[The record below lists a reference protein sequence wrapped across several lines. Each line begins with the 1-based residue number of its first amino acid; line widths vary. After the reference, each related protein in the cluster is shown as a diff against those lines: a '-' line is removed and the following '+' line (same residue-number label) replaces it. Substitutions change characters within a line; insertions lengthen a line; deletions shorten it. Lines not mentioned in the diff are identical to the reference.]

1 MDQLLTALT
10 DTTRALGTLL
20 PASLV
25 ERQATHAYTRLIIR
39 DLRVISEKDKALN
52 DLSRALQT

>member
-25 ERQATHAYTRLIIR
+25 ERQATRAYTQLIIR